1 MLERLCVCV
10 SVCVGV
16 CICMCVYGN
25 TLCFHMLAGYGCVYA
40 YVRVNVCVCVCV
52 CGRARVQGRAVAS
65 EALPIVCGCVGVRV
79 GVCHVCVHSG
89 AG

>member
-1 MLERLCVCV
+1 VRLRECVRGRVHLHVCV
-10 SVCVGV
+10 WKYAVFPHVGRLWMCV
-16 CICMCVYGN
+16 CICACEY
-25 TLCFHMLAGYGCVYA
+25 
-40 YVRVNVCVCVCV
+40 VCVCV